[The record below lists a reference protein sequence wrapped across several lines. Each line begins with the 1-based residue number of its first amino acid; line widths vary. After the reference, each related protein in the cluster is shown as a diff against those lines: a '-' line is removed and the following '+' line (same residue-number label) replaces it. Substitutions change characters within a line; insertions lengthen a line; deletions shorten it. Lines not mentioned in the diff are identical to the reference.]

1 MSTRYQPLSVIR
13 WPIVGEVMTWHAQFL
28 LEKRADH
35 V

>member
-1 MSTRYQPLSVIR
+1 LSVIR